1 MTAWMHKLFWLLQRL
16 LPRGEPG
23 TSMPLWPGFTA
34 ALFLGAAAVFSY
46 LAWRLLG
53 AAGMERSRSAGLA
66 ALILLGFGLLDW
78 ALLAALP
85 RLGLSYGA
93 ITRGLLG
100 ITGLRLG
107 AFAILT
113 GALLALGGWARLGG
127 PTGFSAQPP
136 PNGLY
141 LLVILNAMLTGLA
154 VYGLYFEPFDLR
166 TTTVRLAGPVRSDGE
181 PLRILQIS
189 DIHVE
194 RITRRERALLERV
207 EQLKPDLIVLTGD
220 YTNLDYIEDPQ
231 ALQDTRYLLSQLS
244 APYGVYAVTG
254 SVDIPPLVDSVFD
267 GLPVCLLQ
275 DEVALMQA
283 GQTTLAII
291 GVSDE
296 GRGRDAEAL
305 EELAQTIPADAYRLL
320 LYHTPDLIETAVRQK
335 IDLYLAGHT
344 HGGQVR
350 LPFYGAVVTMS
361 AYGKRYE
368 GGLYQH
374 NPTTLYVSRGVGM
387 EGMGLPRVRF
397 LCPPEITLF
406 ELSVENTP

>member
-1 MTAWMHKLFWLLQRL
+1 
-16 LPRGEPG
+16 
-23 TSMPLWPGFTA
+23 
-34 ALFLGAAAVFSY
+34 
-46 LAWRLLG
+46 
-53 AAGMERSRSAGLA
+53 
-66 ALILLGFGLLDW
+66 
-78 ALLAALP
+78 
-85 RLGLSYGA
+85 
-93 ITRGLLG
+93 
-100 ITGLRLG
+100 
-107 AFAILT
+107 
-113 GALLALGGWARLGG
+113 
-127 PTGFSAQPP
+127 
-136 PNGLY
+136 
-141 LLVILNAMLTGLA
+141 MLTGLA